1 MSRQSYLLK
10 LISVNTLALMFNN
23 INVYARSIEIEED
36 NEASGQEFTRIP
48 LIVCII
54 GVVAVAISG
63 GFCLFSSKKKK
74 RMSEEVLTNQNSNSS
89 PNKNSPEGSS
99 DEVHPGHEE
108 ADIAVQVDNLYG
120 EGKSSDQP
128 VMEEG
133 KEEEEKE
140 EEGEPQKKRKSI
152 LDSILNRSSKKEHRT
167 SNIQFMED
175 RSLNSISTNEDWI
188 IEQKYQAEL
197 KGKES
202 EGLYGDEESNSN
214 DGFWNSDLE
223 PIQSSP
229 NNQQESYAIPS
240 LGKKNSVMVKRNS
253 DIIGKHQSV
262 IILGDDNKKV
272 NSSSSSIGSTS
283 ELRPT
288 RVKSWKDSDINKE
301 IMEIMKHLDED
312 SKLNDIKQELS
323 HGKIVI

>member
-10 LISVNTLALMFNN
+10 SISVNTLALMFKN
-23 INVYARSIEIEED
+23 INVYAKSIEIEDD
-36 NEASGQEFTRIP
+36 NEASEIINIP

-54 GVVAVAISG
+54 GVVAVAVSG
-63 GFCLFSSKKKK
+63 GFCLFSSKKQKK
-74 RMSEEVLTNQNSNSS
+74 MSEEVLTNQNSNST
-89 PNKNSPEGSS
+89 PNENSPVGSS
-99 DEVHPGHEE
+99 NVVHPGLEE

-120 EGKSSDQP
+120 EGQNEDQP
-128 VMEEG
+128 INEE
-133 KEEEEKE
+133 E
-140 EEGEPQKKRKSI
+140 EEGEPQKKRKSFI
-152 LDSILNRSSKKEHRT
+152 DSILNRSSKKEHRT

-202 EGLYGDEESNSN
+202 EGLYVDEESNSN

-229 NNQQESYAIPS
+229 NKQQESYAIPS

-262 IILGDDNKKV
+262 IILNDDNNKV
-272 NSSSSSIGSTS
+272 YSSSSSIGSNS

-288 RVKSWKDSDINKE
+288 RVKSWKDSDLNKE

-312 SKLNDIKQELS
+312 SNLNNIRK
-323 HGKIVI
+323 VA